1 MTKLMINNNDNDNI
15 LSYPIK
21 SDSYANI
28 GNVLDEW
35 IRFSSYLKPE
45 ELLYLNE
52 LNSKSLNELT
62 VQEIEQYLKI
72 KKQIAMSKLFVKYK
86 NRNCTKEEHDQVIA
100 FMDTSLKSFMKERLT
115 EAEIKKSYIL
125 LVEFE
130 KMSKSELNEY
140 IDKQM
145 NHYDNLNIFEA
156 YILYKVREI
165 KYNRDNNEYY
175 DKIRSSQ
182 IERENNLRKSLIR
195 DFGLR

>member
-1 MTKLMINNNDNDNI
+1 MTKLMINNNDNI

>member
-1 MTKLMINNNDNDNI
+1 
-15 LSYPIK
+15 
-21 SDSYANI
+21 
-28 GNVLDEW
+28 
-35 IRFSSYLKPE
+35 
-45 ELLYLNE
+45 
-52 LNSKSLNELT
+52 
-62 VQEIEQYLKI
+62 
-72 KKQIAMSKLFVKYK
+72 
-86 NRNCTKEEHDQVIA
+86 
-100 FMDTSLKSFMKERLT
+100 
-115 EAEIKKSYIL
+115 
-125 LVEFE
+125 
-130 KMSKSELNEY
+130 MSKSELNEY